1 MLMHQFLIVNTYVE
15 EIRWQRALLSVEDV
29 KNVLTV
35 SLKQEFYADTSFQTS
50 AGFLQSSP
58 VMDLA

>member
-1 MLMHQFLIVNTYVE
+1 MQKKSDDNAPF
-15 EIRWQRALLSVEDV
+15 LSVEDV

-35 SLKQEFYADTSFQTS
+35 SLKQEIYADTSFQTS